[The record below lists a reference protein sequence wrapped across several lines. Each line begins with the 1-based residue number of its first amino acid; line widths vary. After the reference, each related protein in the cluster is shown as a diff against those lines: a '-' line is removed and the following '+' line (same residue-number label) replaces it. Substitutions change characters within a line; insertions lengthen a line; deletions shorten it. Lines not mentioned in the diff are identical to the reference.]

1 MYKKIFAIALLMV
14 TSCNSPKETKD
25 VYAITRIQQEKDGK
39 MLFLE
44 DANGTEYTTV
54 ISIPN
59 GNYVDVKVGDK
70 VKLEINEV
78 LEDMEPILIISR
90 SVEVLD

>member
-1 MYKKIFAIALLMV
+1 MYKKILTFVLLCSV
-14 TSCNSPKETKD
+14 ACNAPKETED
-25 VYAITRIQQEKDGK
+25 VYSITGVQQEKDGK
-39 MLFLE
+39 TLFLE
-44 DANGTEYTTV
+44 DATGTEYSTV

-59 GNYVDVKVGDK
+59 GNYVEVKVGDR

>member
-1 MYKKIFAIALLMV
+1 MSKKILTFVLLCAV
-14 TSCNSPKETKD
+14 ACNAPKETEEI
-25 VYAITRIQQEKDGK
+25 YSITGIRQEKDGK
-39 MLFLE
+39 TLFLE

-59 GNYVDVKVGDK
+59 GNYVDVKVGDR

-90 SVEVLD
+90 SVKVLD